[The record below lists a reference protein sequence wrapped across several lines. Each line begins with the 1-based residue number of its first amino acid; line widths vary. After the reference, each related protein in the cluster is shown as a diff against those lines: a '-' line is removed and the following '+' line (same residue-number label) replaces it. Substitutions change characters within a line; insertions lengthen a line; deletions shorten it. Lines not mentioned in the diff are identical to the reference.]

1 MITLFEGQ
9 DYAERCWLVQ
19 ADIGE
24 DGRISVSF
32 KASKG
37 SKVRLNQRTVWFN
50 GAWDLSEEWIPKTPA
65 PVPDFILRNVVD
77 ELKKLETPTN

>member
-9 DYAERCWLVQ
+9 DYAERYWLVQ

-37 SKVRLNQRTVWFN
+37 TKVRLNQTTAWSN

-65 PVPDFILRNVVD
+65 PVPDFILRAVVNGLQ
-77 ELKKLETPTN
+77 ELETSAN